1 MIDRPCRVL
10 VVEDDPEEL
19 EKLQNLL
26 ANAKSP
32 SFSQGFDVICADTS
46 ARGKQ
51 QLVKGAIDV
60 VLLDLMLPDSRGMN
74 TLIQMQKTAPE
85 VPIIVQTV
93 LEDETIAVKVLELG
107 SCGCLPKAKLNRNL
121 LVYAIRSALERRQQ
135 LAALEE
141 ELNSSQQEQEIRLL
155 EQLIAGSTNLS
166 NQLPGVEAI
175 RQRIPDVFS
184 ELVQNYGDLM
194 DEALEQSAYKVD
206 YQVSQ
211 KLTTLAEQLGFLQ
224 ATPRDII
231 EIHTQ
236 ALKQKTQ
243 DIGSQKARA
252 YTKEGRFL
260 LLELMGNLV
269 TYYRRYF
276 IGLNKINLAKNY
288 DELNSK

>member
-1 MIDRPCRVL
+1 MLDHPCRVL

-26 ANAKSP
+26 TNAQSP
-32 SFSQGFDVICADTS
+32 SFSQGFDIIFAETLDQ
-46 ARGKQ
+46 GKQ
-51 QLVKGAIDV
+51 QLAQAEIDV

-74 TLIQMQKTAPE
+74 TLSQMQKMAPE
-85 VPIIVQTV
+85 IPIIVQTV
-93 LEDETIAVKVLELG
+93 LEDEAIAVKVLELG
-107 SCGCLPKAKLNRNL
+107 SAGCLSKAKLNRNL
-121 LVYAIRSALERRQQ
+121 LMYAIRSALERRQQ
-135 LAALEE
+135 LAALEG
-141 ELNSSQQEQEIRLL
+141 ELNSSRQEQEIQLL

-166 NQLPGVEAI
+166 NQLSDLEPL
-175 RQRIPDVFS
+175 RQRAADVFS
-184 ELVQNYGDLM
+184 ELVQRYGDLM
-194 DEALEQSAYKVD
+194 DEALEQSTYKVD
-206 YQVSQ
+206 YQISQ
-211 KLTTLAEQLGFLQ
+211 KLSTLAEQLGFLK

-243 DIGSQKARA
+243 AVGVKKSQA

-288 DELNSK
+288 DDINPK

>member
-1 MIDRPCRVL
+1 MLDHPCRVL
-10 VVEDDPEEL
+10 LVEDDPDDL
-19 EKLQNLL
+19 EKLHNLL

-32 SFSQGFDVICADTS
+32 SFSQGFDVICAETLDQ
-46 ARGKQ
+46 GQQ
-51 QLVKGAIDV
+51 QLAQEDIDV

-74 TLIQMQKTAPE
+74 TLNQMQNVAPE

-93 LEDETIAVKVLELG
+93 LEDEAIAVKVLELG
-107 SCGCLPKAKLNRNL
+107 SCGCLPKGKLDRNL

-141 ELNSSQQEQEIRLL
+141 ELNSSRQEQEIQLL
-155 EQLIAGSTNLS
+155 EQLIAGSTHLS
-166 NQLPGVEAI
+166 NQLPGWEPI
-175 RQRIPDVFS
+175 GQRIPDVFE
-184 ELVQNYGDLM
+184 ELVQGYGDLM

-206 YQVSQ
+206 CQVSQ
-211 KLTTLAEQLGFLQ
+211 KLSTLAEQVGLLKG
-224 ATPRDII
+224 TPRDII

-243 DIGSQKARA
+243 GVGLRKAQA
-252 YTKEGRFL
+252 YTREGRFL
-260 LLELMGNLV
+260 LLELMGNLA

-288 DELNSK
+288 DEINSK